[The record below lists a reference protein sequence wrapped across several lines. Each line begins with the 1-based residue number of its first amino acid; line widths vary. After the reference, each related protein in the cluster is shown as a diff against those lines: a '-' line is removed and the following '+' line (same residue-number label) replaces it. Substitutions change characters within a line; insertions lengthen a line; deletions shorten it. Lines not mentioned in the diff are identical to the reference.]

1 MNIQIRRPSNKELI
15 GCFPDALL
23 EMERNYRSL
32 QNDLA
37 EYTNIELSDEEK
49 AQLNILAKYGGAL

>member
-1 MNIQIRRPSNKELI
+1 MNIQLKRPNHKELI

-49 AQLNILAKYGGAL
+49 A